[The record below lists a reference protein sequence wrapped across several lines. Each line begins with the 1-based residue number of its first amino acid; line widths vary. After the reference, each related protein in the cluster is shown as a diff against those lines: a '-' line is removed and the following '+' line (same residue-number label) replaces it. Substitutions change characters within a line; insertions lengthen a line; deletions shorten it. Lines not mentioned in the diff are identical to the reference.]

1 MRPTPNPMW
10 ARALIEAGKTTVFLA
25 SLLLLGVFI
34 YGVVHFQLGALI
46 VLAMLW
52 LVIGAV
58 IVGHI
63 RIAWE
68 KRRHAA
74 HQ

>member
-1 MRPTPNPMW
+1 MW

-25 SLLLLGVFI
+25 SLFALGTFI

-52 LVIGAV
+52 VVIGAV
-58 IVGHI
+58 IIGHI
-63 RIAWE
+63 RLACE

>member
-1 MRPTPNPMW
+1 MW

-46 VLAMLW
+46 VLAML
-52 LVIGAV
+52 LAIGIA
-58 IVGHI
+58 ILTGYI
-63 RIAWE
+63 RLYIEW
-68 KRRHAA
+68 RRHANS
-74 HQ
+74 